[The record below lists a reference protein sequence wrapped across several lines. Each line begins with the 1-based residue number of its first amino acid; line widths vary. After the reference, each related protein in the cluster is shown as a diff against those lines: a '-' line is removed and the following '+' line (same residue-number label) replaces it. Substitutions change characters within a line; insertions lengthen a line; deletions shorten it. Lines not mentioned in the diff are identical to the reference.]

1 VESGICKAGAK
12 GEKILVFRLF
22 FDDSVV
28 IIVFFAAISANGN
41 PQVLIS
47 FSLHL
52 KAEVRDI

>member
-1 VESGICKAGAK
+1 VESAKRKLRERKASF
-12 GEKILVFRLF
+12 FRLF
-22 FDDSVV
+22 FYDSVV

-52 KAEVRDI
+52 KAEERDI